1 MFSKAPSIDKK
12 FIIYFIVLFFFKFSF
27 SYSENN
33 TVSEFD
39 KGIIVLMYHRFNEH
53 KYPSTNIQLDIFE
66 NHIDIIEELN
76 IDFLNPNNLEEK
88 ILKINNE

>member
-1 MFSKAPSIDKK
+1 M
-12 FIIYFIVLFFFKFSF
+12 
-27 SYSENN
+27 
-33 TVSEFD
+33 VSEFD

-66 NHIDIIEELN
+66 NHIGIIEELN

-88 ILKINNE
+88 ILKRQKYLKMVMVNL